1 MQSVGMTVKASKQA
15 CTSTNRPPHTLYS
28 KDKNKQHFQNKKVAI
43 QNYSAMSA
51 KKNDIK
57 QDDNS

>member
-1 MQSVGMTVKASKQA
+1 MTVKASKQA
-15 CTSTNRPPHTLYS
+15 CTSANRPPHTLYS